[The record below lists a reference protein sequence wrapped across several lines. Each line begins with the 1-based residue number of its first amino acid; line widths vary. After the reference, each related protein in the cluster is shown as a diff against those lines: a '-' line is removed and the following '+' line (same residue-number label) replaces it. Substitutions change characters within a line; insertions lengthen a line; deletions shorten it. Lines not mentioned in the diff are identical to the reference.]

1 MAITAPVQERA
12 VDPYSGNRYS
22 SIINRLSRIVTN
34 GQDVIL
40 YPFQSFS
47 LTRVNDTTVTVGPGV
62 CVKDD
67 VLIHIKES
75 FTLDFDD
82 NDYYIDEIGDM
93 ESEGYY
99 YIVLQYFYA
108 RSLPAPKAWIRLI
121 RDTSGLYDTGNYADR
136 YIFLG
141 AAHVI
146 FDTVNYVLDDDP
158 NCLFTT
164 DPEDSSITRPTTTGN
179 WLFVDGGEL

>member
-1 MAITAPVQERA
+1 MAISALIQERA

-22 SIINRLSRIVTN
+22 SIINRLSRIVTGGN
-34 GQDVIL
+34 DVIL

-47 LTRVNDTTVTVGPGV
+47 LTRLSDTTARVGAGI

-67 VLIHIKES
+67 VLIHIKEP
-75 FTLDFDD
+75 FDLDFDD
-82 NDYYIDEIGDM
+82 NSYYIDETGEM

-108 RSLPAPKAWIRLI
+108 RSLPAPKAWIRII
-121 RDTSGLYDTGNYADR
+121 RNTSGLYDTANYSDR

-141 AAHVI
+141 AAHVV
-146 FDTVNYVLDDDP
+146 FDTPLYKLDTDP

-164 DPEDSSITRPTTTGN
+164 DPGDDSIIRPTTTGN
-179 WLFVDGGEL
+179 WLYVDGGEL